1 MGRKWTYCAVYSIIQ
16 IQFFRGVW
24 EETFNAEEA
33 IYAPPGSDV
42 NLTCQIKETDFL
54 VQMQW
59 SKVTDKTD
67 VIVVYHPQYGFH
79 CVPGHTCESQVA
91 SLETREN
98 VIKWTLHLRNVST
111 TFSGKYECSF
121 TVYPDGIQT
130 TVHSLL
136 VAPVIQDE
144 HNHTIDTETNQTLE
158 IPCFQNTSSEIS
170 PGFTFEWL
178 VKKDGVQEVLFTH
191 NDHINYSA
199 SFKGRV
205 KLGADSGLH
214 LSPVQIQD
222 DGKTFTCRLTVNPL
236 EVWKTST
243 IVKVFAK
250 PEILLIVENSTV
262 DVLRERAFTCLLKNV
277 FPRANITWLIDGKF
291 LQGDEQG
298 IHITNDEKNDR
309 SGFRELKSVLT
320 WTHSKRPAQSNSM
333 TIQCKAL
340 SPGPRNKMWS
350 TSSQAIM
357 LPSDLVTATKEY
369 LARMTGSTLGTKP
382 FPDDNVSPTRSP
394 AMSSMTIVD
403 GDVATPDA
411 TSQGSNS
418 SMTTKGFNY
427 SQTSIGTDAK
437 MVEAAS
443 SDRGSWPTPSISPAE
458 WLSLPGTSPGPQEP
472 DAPVSW
478 IPSERHTSTP
488 SEASLAPQDV
498 ITSTTNKLP
507 DVPITAKGTTE
518 NEYSHITNITI
529 SKPRDGMS
537 WPVVVAALLS
547 FCTILFGLAV
557 RKWCQYQKEIMER
570 PPPFKPPPPPIKYT
584 CIQEPP
590 GHDLP
595 CREMEAL

>member
-1 MGRKWTYCAVYSIIQ
+1 EM
-16 IQFFRGVW
+16 
-24 EETFNAEEA
+24 
-33 IYAPPGSDV
+33 D
-42 NLTCQIKETDFL
+42 DFL
-54 VQMQW
+54 YR
-59 SKVTDKTD
+59 
-67 VIVVYHPQYGFH
+67 YHLPKLKQ
-79 CVPGHTCESQVA
+79 EQINN
-91 SLETREN
+91 EN
-98 VIKWTLHLRNVST
+98 
-111 TFSGKYECSF
+111 
-121 TVYPDGIQT
+121 IQ
-130 TVHSLL
+130 LL
-136 VAPVIQDE
+136 P
-144 HNHTIDTETNQTLE
+144 LE
-158 IPCFQNTSSEIS
+158 IEADI
-170 PGFTFEWL
+170 
-178 VKKDGVQEVLFTH
+178 KKDGVQEVLFTH

-291 LQGDEQG
+291 LQGDEQ
-298 IHITNDEKNDR
+298 
-309 SGFRELKSVLT
+309 
-320 WTHSKRPAQSNSM
+320 
-333 TIQCKAL
+333 
-340 SPGPRNKMWS
+340 
-350 TSSQAIM
+350 
-357 LPSDLVTATKEY
+357 DLVTATKEY

-411 TSQGSNS
+411 TSQ
-418 SMTTKGFNY
+418 
-427 SQTSIGTDAK
+427 
-437 MVEAAS
+437 
-443 SDRGSWPTPSISPAE
+443 E

-472 DAPVSW
+472 DAPAVSW